1 MAHSTLRKKN
11 TRNTS
16 KPMSTTPSMGPREA
30 SIQSILG
37 YSRALRVVDA
47 PPIGQVDIILN

>member
-30 SIQSILG
+30 SIQCILG